1 MLSYRLAQ
9 SRWQLWLRQ
18 PVSLHID
25 EVVSPIPLRELD
37 TGLKGFYPFDDAHPL
52 TLTHVRLNTLGGKV
66 RLTPRRLPQHAPAVL
81 KVEGVEMSE
90 LITALNPKQFALSWR
105 VSGELPLLLDD
116 PTQVIP
122 RGWLASDNLM
132 TLRLDPQFADAL
144 SQRDIATAAAA
155 VDWLRYMEISNLRAG
170 LHLSRA
176 GDLTLNA
183 DIAGTGAHA
192 SARRTVRLHYTH
204 RENIWQLWRSLR
216 FGERVEQ
223 LLEKQAAA
231 AMPAE
236 EEP

>member
-1 MLSYRLAQ
+1 M
-9 SRWQLWLRQ
+9 
-18 PVSLHID
+18 
-25 EVVSPIPLRELD
+25 
-37 TGLKGFYPFDDAHPL
+37 
-52 TLTHVRLNTLGGKV
+52 THVRLNTLGGKV
-66 RLTPRRLPQHAPAVL
+66 TLTPLRLPQHAPAVL
-81 KVEGVEMSE
+81 KVQGVEMSE
-90 LITALNPKQFALSWR
+90 LITALKPKQFALSGR

-122 RGWLASDNLM
+122 RGWIVSDNLM

-144 SQRDIATAAAA
+144 AQRDIATAAA

-176 GDLTLNA
+176 GDLSLNA

-192 SARRTVRLHYTH
+192 SARRAVRLHYTH
-204 RENIWQLWRSLR
+204 RKNIWQLWRSLR
-216 FGERVEQ
+216 FGDRVEQ

-231 AMPAE
+231 ALPAE